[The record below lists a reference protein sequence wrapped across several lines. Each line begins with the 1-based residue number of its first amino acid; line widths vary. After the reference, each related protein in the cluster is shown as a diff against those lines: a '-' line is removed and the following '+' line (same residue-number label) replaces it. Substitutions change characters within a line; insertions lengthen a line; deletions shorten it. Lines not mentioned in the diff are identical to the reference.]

1 MITVVFTIV
10 GMAHTSCSIG
20 VLVLTVS
27 YFGFSIFGS
36 EAASEDTADT
46 SGSKESLASAAR
58 SLAIAVAGLSAIV
71 LWTYL
76 AEYFMAWYSQNK
88 YEYDTFVFRMTGP
101 YAVQVYWAPFIT
113 GAVLPQLF
121 WFRKLRRSMVFLCAV
136 TCILLGVVLANSI
149 MKSWQ
154 M

>member
-1 MITVVFTIV
+1 
-10 GMAHTSCSIG
+10 MAHTSCSIG
-20 VLVLTVS
+20 VLVLS
-27 YFGFSIFGS
+27 MSCFAYSIFGS
-36 EAASEDTADT
+36 EAAPKDTAKIE
-46 SGSKESLASAAR
+46 GPKESLASAAR
-58 SLAIAVAGLSAIV
+58 SLAIVVAGLSVIV

-101 YAVQVYWAPFIT
+101 YAVHVYWAPFVS

-121 WFRKLRRSMVFLCAV
+121 WFRKLRRSMVVLCTV
-136 TCILLGVVLANSI
+136 TCILLGVVLVNSM